1 MNDSSVS
8 REEKAGL
15 LGSISA
21 DGNKSSSQNHRSY
34 NSVPRVIKEESETS
48 PTLLK
53 PSCSASAKD
62 DTKTNSKDADTEAMT
77 DAETEAAEANNTT
90 LLVAFLAMLVFQLG
104 NRIYGRLMTY
114 PMHNYP
120 NFLNMLAVFMY
131 VPMCFVYVWPML
143 YWGSSI
149 TAEQKEIPKFKFAV
163 MGAYDSIA
171 GIMQSFA
178 VNYISN
184 AGTIVLVQQS
194 AIPISMAI
202 SVYTL
207 GAKYSKFQYT
217 GAAVVLLGIAVVL
230 VPQLMP
236 AAPAG
241 GDDVHTQ
248 VAHMRG
254 YHGEHSGASVHSS
267 SLDDLSLEGAS
278 GVPASMNTSGTSE
291 LMWIFILVVSCVP
304 MVMSSVYKE
313 KALGEMEIDVIYLN
327 GWVAVFQFLM
337 SIPLIWPSSWAIGLS
352 MHDIYP
358 NMIGGFWC
366 WLGVNTITEENYVP
380 GGLPVDH
387 CEMAPMYVNMY
398 LFFNVVFNI
407 LIVVILKHGS
417 SNILWLSSTIIVPMS
432 NIAFSMKIMP
442 GHQDLTDYDII
453 GLVVIMKGLI
463 IYRFWPSLASLLNKI
478 NPCAEADDE
487 FDDEN
492 VGGKDTRRIEKKQAR
507 YIGLGQIEALSAL
520 TSSRIQS
527 GRTQTLFRSPQQIRS
542 NLLMK
547 LGIPPSPHIS
557 MMSRGPGPGSRPGS
571 RGVSRG
577 NSFIELKPNMGGKKS
592 SFVEGQ
598 DGRLMMKP
606 RETRNRS
613 GSIGKQ

>member
-1 MNDSSVS
+1 MNNSA
-8 REEKAGL
+8 EEQTGL
-15 LGSISA
+15 LAPNGGTSQTNNTNRPSYSA
-21 DGNKSSSQNHRSY
+21 
-34 NSVPRVIKEESETS
+34 VTAIKEKTDTVS
-48 PTLLK
+48 PAFPL
-53 PSCSASAKD
+53 
-62 DTKTNSKDADTEAMT
+62 SKLQLQEKEDADA
-77 DAETEAAEANNTT
+77 EAAEANNTT

-131 VPMCFVYVWPML
+131 VPMCFIYIYPML
-143 YWGSSI
+143 WFGNSI
-149 TAEQKEIPKFKFAV
+149 TTEQKEIPKFKFAV

-207 GAKYSKFQYT
+207 GAQYSKFQYT
-217 GAAVVLLGIAVVL
+217 GAVVVMVGIVVVLI
-230 VPQLMP
+230 PQLLP
-236 AAPAG
+236 SAPLAVGAAAEGHRLLRGLYG
-241 GDDVHTQ
+241 GEED
-248 VAHMRG
+248 
-254 YHGEHSGASVHSS
+254 YSGNQSVSS
-267 SLDDLSLEGAS
+267 VDSGGLDMLGSSGGS

-352 MHDIYP
+352 MSDIYP

-366 WLGVNTITEENYVP
+366 WLGVNTITEDNFKHY
-380 GGLPVDH
+380 GGMPIDH
-387 CEMAPMYVNMY
+387 CEMSPMYVNLY

-442 GHQDLTDYDII
+442 GHQDLTGYDIV
-453 GLVVIMKGLI
+453 GLAVIMKGLI
-463 IYRFWPSLASLLNKI
+463 IYRFWPTMASLLNKI
-478 NPCAEADDE
+478 NPCHDADDE
-487 FDDEN
+487 FDDEI
-492 VGGKDTRRIEKKQAR
+492 VAGTESRRIEKKQAR

-527 GRTQTLFRSPQQIRS
+527 GRMQTLFRSPQQIRS

-547 LGIPPSPHIS
+547 LGIPPSPHVS
-557 MMSRGPGPGSRPGS
+557 MMSRQPGPGSRPGS

-606 RETRNRS
+606 REQRGRS